1 MSKNNVNFSQ
11 EENQN
16 TQKEQEIS
24 QAQENELQT
33 KGQDLP
39 ESSEQALSAEE
50 EIAGLSLKI
59 AELEVALAASE
70 QTIKDQKDSVV
81 YAKAEV
87 QTIRNRAE
95 KDVENAKKFALDK
108 FASELLPVIDNLERA
123 IEVADKDNE
132 ELKSMLEGVELTLK
146 TMKSTVEKFGLT
158 EVNPVGETFNP
169 ELHQAMSIQES
180 ADHAPNTV
188 MLVMQKGYA
197 LNGRIVRPA
206 MVMVSKAAS

>member
-1 MSKNNVNFSQ
+1 MNKNNVNFSQ
-11 EENQN
+11 EDN
-16 TQKEQEIS
+16 QKEQEVP
-24 QAQENELQT
+24 QTQENELQP
-33 KGQDLP
+33 KEQALP
-39 ESSEQALSAEE
+39 ESSKQEVSVEE
-50 EIAGLSLKI
+50 EIAGLSLRI

-70 QTIKDQKDSVV
+70 QTVKEQKDSVV

-108 FASELLPVIDNLERA
+108 FAGELLPVIDNLERA
-123 IEVADKDNE
+123 IELADKDNE
-132 ELKSMLEGVELTLK
+132 MLTSMLEGVELTLK

-158 EVNPVGETFNP
+158 EVNPVGEIFNP
-169 ELHQAMSIQES
+169 EFHQAMSIQES
-180 ADHAPNTV
+180 AEHAPNTI
-188 MLVMQKGYA
+188 MHVMQKGYA